1 VSEIDYAAAA
11 QTLWQAR
18 TDGRLLDGLPESQ
31 RPTDLGDAYRIQDE
45 TDPLAGRRVGWKLAA
60 TGAGGRTA
68 LGVDQPL
75 AGPLYDRFEIGAGGT
90 LAFASVRMQT
100 VEAEFGLELGA
111 DLPAEGAPYD
121 HDTVLGALGAF
132 VPAIEVPNTRYGDH
146 RSVGGALLTADLAC
160 GGWYVL
166 GERIAD
172 FDYASLPGRSVT
184 LTTANGEASGTG
196 EKVLGDP
203 VQAVRWLANE
213 LAGHGRSLKVGDVV
227 ITGAAA
233 AVREP
238 GSGDAVADFGD
249 LGTLTLRLT

>member
-1 VSEIDYAAAA
+1 VSEIDYATAA

-45 TDPLAGRRVGWKLAA
+45 TDSLAGRRVGWKLAA

-75 AGPLYDRFEIGAGGT
+75 AGPLYDRFEIGAGGA

-111 DLPAEGAPYD
+111 DLTADGAPYD
-121 HDTVLGALGAF
+121 HDTVLGALSAF
-132 VPAIEVPNTRYGDH
+132 VPAIEVPNTRYSDH
-146 RSVGGALLTADLAC
+146 RSAGGALLTADLAC

-166 GERIAD
+166 GERFEN

-184 LTTANGEASGTG
+184 LTTAGGIASGTG

-203 VQAVRWLANE
+203 VEAVRWLANE
-213 LAGHGRSLKVGDVV
+213 LAKHGRGLVAGDVV

-238 GSGDAVADFGD
+238 GAGDAVADFGD
-249 LGTLTLRLT
+249 LGTLTLTLS